1 VLDFDAARRP
11 VVSIV
16 MVTYGGWELARQALE
31 SVRALTD
38 RPYEVIVVDNAST
51 DGTAARL
58 SRELAG
64 AQVLLNSKNHGF
76 GVACNQGAAVARA
89 PFLLFLNS
97 DTIVQDGWLPPL
109 LEALADE
116 IVAAAGPQF
125 LNADGSL
132 QEAGALVLPT
142 GGTVLHGHGER
153 ADLAE
158 FRFRRLV
165 DYVSAACLI
174 VRRSLFNEIGGFD
187 PVYGVGYYED
197 VDLCF
202 TLRRCGYRVVYEP
215 RSVVTHVR
223 RGSQTDAAAIELT
236 RRNQAIFSQRWKHEL
251 VGGPAEFRLE
261 NRRHGYALRD
271 AQAPER
277 MLALGTTVPSRDDP
291 RTALLQTLVAL
302 RPENRVTVIA
312 RQEGEH
318 ADALEDLLALGIE
331 GTVLNNNGEERWFK
345 DRRFH
350 YDTVIFLDPSA
361 ADSFGP
367 LLSCTQPQA
376 CRLSI
381 GGHTRETDGSIRILE
396 LEPYPPGSK
405 ARRRG

>member
-1 VLDFDAARRP
+1 MLEFDAARRP

-16 MVTYGGWELARQALE
+16 MITYGGWELARQALE

-38 RPYEVIVVDNAST
+38 HPYEVIVVDNAST

-58 SRELAG
+58 SREVAG
-64 AQVLLNSKNHGF
+64 AEVLLNSKNHGF

-97 DTIVQDGWLPPL
+97 DTIVQPGWLPPL
-109 LEALADE
+109 FEALTDE
-116 IVAAAGPQF
+116 TVAAAGPQF

-174 VRRSLFNEIGGFD
+174 VRRSLFNDLGGFD
-187 PVYGVGYYED
+187 PVYGLGYYED

-223 RGSQTDAAAIELT
+223 RGSQTDDSAIELAT
-236 RRNQAIFSQRWKHEL
+236 RNQAIFYERWKHEL
-251 VGGPAEFRLE
+251 IGRPEEFRPE
-261 NRRHGYALRD
+261 NRRQGYALRD

-277 MLALGTTVPSRDDP
+277 ILALGTTVPSRDD
-291 RTALLQTLVAL
+291 RGTALLQNLVA
-302 RPENRVTVIA
+302 RWPEGRVTFLAA
-312 RQEGEH
+312 REEEH
-318 ADALEDLLALGIE
+318 ANALEDLLNLGVE
-331 GTVLNNNGEERWFK
+331 AAVLNNGERWFN

-367 LLSCTQPQA
+367 LLSYTQPQA
-376 CRLSI
+376 SRLLI
-381 GGHTRETDGSIRILE
+381 GRDARVTDGSIRILE
-396 LEPYPPGSK
+396 LEPFP
-405 ARRRG
+405 REV